1 MRRTMAKQD
10 NPSSSSGP
18 GSGKFLSRDAMDRLA
33 KLNRAKLAAKVTTAD
48 QLAAPG
54 AQGRSGARAS
64 AGVRRDRPSKAVD
77 LAALCPGRVL
87 EGAEGTCYL
96 VEGPLRRFAEELG
109 EVEKE
114 YRRTFLGGGINATV
128 EELHESVRPLLA
140 APVEGIVCLDIE
152 TCGMAGMQVFE
163 IGLLRWHEGGVWIE
177 QFIARDYAEEAALL
191 ARAWETVDRAEV
203 LVTFNGVTFDVPF
216 IEDRSAAAGLGARRL
231 RARHVDL
238 LHEARRRWRKIL
250 PNCRLQ
256 TLERFLCGRL
266 RTGDIPGELIPGVY
280 HEFVRTGDARQ
291 MERVLYHNA
300 HDLITLA
307 ELMVM
312 VLQNRDG
319 DLT

>member
-1 MRRTMAKQD
+1 MNKDDQK
-10 NPSSSSGP
+10 PSFSP
-18 GSGKFLSRDAMDRLA
+18 GGGKFLSREAMDRLA
-33 KLNRAKLAAKVTTAD
+33 RLNRAKLATKLTTAD
-48 QLAAPG
+48 QLAAPSGKGQGG
-54 AQGRSGARAS
+54 AKAA
-64 AGVRRDRPSKAVD
+64 AGSHKGKVSKPAD

-87 EGAEGTCYL
+87 EGAEGMCYL
-96 VEGPLRRFAEELG
+96 VDGPMHKFAEELG
-109 EVEKE
+109 DVEKE

-140 APVEGIVCLDIE
+140 APVESIVCLDIE

-163 IGLLRWHEGGVWIE
+163 IGLLRWHQGGVWLE
-177 QFIARDYAEEAALL
+177 QFVARDYAEEAALL
-191 ARAWETVDRAEV
+191 ARAWEMVDQAEV

-216 IEDRSAAAGLGARRL
+216 IQDRSAASGLGARRL

-238 LHEARRRWRKIL
+238 LHEARRRWRKML